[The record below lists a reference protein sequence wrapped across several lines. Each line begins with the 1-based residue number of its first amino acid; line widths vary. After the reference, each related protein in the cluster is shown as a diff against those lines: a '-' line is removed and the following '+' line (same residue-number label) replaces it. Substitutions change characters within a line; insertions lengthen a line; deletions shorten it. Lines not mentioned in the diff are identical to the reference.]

1 MIRLILATAVLVC
14 TTLLAPK
21 AAFAQEN
28 PMAAMATSENVRG
41 ITLKNI
47 TPFIN
52 QYVTVFYVV
61 ASKPLISV
69 NERQISVS
77 EIRYLVEKPVNS
89 AIVSVPPLKLQLSGF
104 RPGFNFIAVVFHPKP
119 NFVWTNADGFAADDP
134 RGLTP
139 QSGSTQTTTIMTFSK
154 AQIEA
159 IAARQGNPETITIEL

>member
-1 MIRLILATAVLVC
+1 MIRLILAAALVC
-14 TTLLAPK
+14 TTVLSANF
-21 AAFAQEN
+21 ATAQES
-28 PMAAMATSENVRG
+28 PMAAVPTSENVRG

-52 QYVTVFYVV
+52 QYVTVMYVV

-77 EIRYLVEKPVNS
+77 EIRYLIEKPVSS
-89 AIVSVPPLKLQLSGF
+89 AIVSVPPLKLRISGF
-104 RPGFNFIAVVFHPKP
+104 RPGFNYIAVVFHPKP

-134 RGLTP
+134 RGLLP
-139 QSGSTQTTTIMTFSK
+139 QSGSTQATQIMTFSK